1 MDILVDVVPYAVGAG
16 AIALSVFS
24 YFKIGNK
31 SVNTNIENET
41 QQSGEGNISQA
52 AGHDIVNIKIEH
64 AAVPME
70 GKKMESRVNK
80 DSTRILFID
89 DDTRFKIVTMLK
101 KQGWVHTSIM
111 KDLKNFEAPKF
122 KEANVVFVDIQGVG
136 KDMGFGQE
144 GLGLAD
150 AIKEKFPDKK
160 VVIYSAEKTG
170 DRFHKALQKADAS
183 LSKDADLYEFEL
195 TLEEV
200 LSDG

>member
-1 MDILVDVVPYAVGAG
+1 
-16 AIALSVFS
+16 
-24 YFKIGNK
+24 
-31 SVNTNIENET
+31 
-41 QQSGEGNISQA
+41 
-52 AGHDIVNIKIEH
+52 
-64 AAVPME
+64 
-70 GKKMESRVNK
+70 MESRVNK